1 MVHLKRGMHAA
12 CGAHCWNL
20 FGFLGTE
27 WWCMMA
33 TIPHPSFGQALRVF
47 AKIGMLSFGGP
58 AGQIAL
64 MHKLLVDEK
73 RWLDED
79 RFLHALS
86 YCMLLPGPEAH
97 QLAIYSGWLLHGIK
111 GGIMAGLLFVL
122 PGFLIML
129 SLAATYALFHGH
141 PALAAVFFGVKAAV
155 VAIVFDALVR
165 VSKRAL
171 RNPVMWAVA
180 VGSFLALT
188 FFAVPFP
195 ALILVVA
202 ILGMVEASIKPTV
215 FQATPHAASDVGN
228 APFLALTITPPAS
241 ALTYVARVV
250 TFGGVLWLGPVLLLL
265 YFLGGENIFSQIASF
280 FSKMAVVTFGGA
292 YAVLTW
298 VSQAAVDQFGWLMP
312 KEMMDGLALAETT
325 PGPLI
330 LVLVYVGFLA
340 AFREATG
347 LDPMLAGILGAA
359 LTAWVTFIPS
369 FIFIFVGAPWI
380 EKFRSNAALSGA
392 LGAITAAVVGVIA
405 NLAVWFLLHFLFQK
419 TETAH
424 WGAATF
430 LSPDLVSF
438 QPAAFVLSLVACGLM
453 LRAKLSVVPLL
464 AVCAVL
470 GIVIQYLPFG

>member
-1 MVHLKRGMHAA
+1 MVAS
-12 CGAHCWNL
+12 
-20 FGFLGTE
+20 
-27 WWCMMA
+27 
-33 TIPHPSFGQALRVF
+33 IPHPSFAETFRVF
-47 AKIGMLSFGGP
+47 AKIGLLSFGGP

-64 MHKLLVDEK
+64 MHKVLVDEK

-97 QLAIYSGWLLHGIK
+97 QLAIYSGWLLHRIR

-122 PGFLIML
+122 PGFFIIL
-129 SLAATYALFHGH
+129 SLAATYALFQGH
-141 PALAAVFFGVKAAV
+141 PVLDAVFFGVKAAV

-171 RNPVMWAVA
+171 RNPVMWVIASA
-180 VGSFLALT
+180 SFIALT

-195 ALILVVA
+195 ALILLAA
-202 ILGMVEASIKPTV
+202 IVGMIGVSIRPDIFKAAS
-215 FQATPHAASDVGN
+215 HAASEVGT
-228 APFLALTITPPAS
+228 APFLALTISPPNSGVSYA
-241 ALTYVARVV
+241 AKIVA
-250 TFGGVLWLGPVLLLL
+250 GGLALWLGPMLLLVS
-265 YFLGGENIFSQIASF
+265 FFGGGSIFSQIATF
-280 FSKMAVVTFGGA
+280 FSQMAVVTFGGA

-298 VSQAAVDQFGWLMP
+298 VSQAAVEQFGWLSP

-340 AFREATG
+340 AFREAIG
-347 LDPMLAGILGAA
+347 LDPFLAGILGAG

-392 LGAITAAVVGVIA
+392 LAAIAAAVVGVIA
-405 NLAVWFLLHFLFQK
+405 NLAVWFLLHFLFREV
-419 TETAH
+419 ETARV
-424 WGAATF
+424 GILTF
-430 LSPDLVSF
+430 SSPDRFSF
-438 QPAAFVLSLVACGLM
+438 QPAAFILTLMACILM
-453 LRAKLSVVPLL
+453 FRAKLGVLPLL
-464 AVCAVL
+464 GACAVL
-470 GIVIQYLPFG
+470 GLFVQALPMA